1 MTTLPVN
8 VKTENHHTTLMPQPA
23 KKINQATETLEPT
36 EIVNPTET
44 VKPSDSIFNEE
55 DVQKA
60 VTKLNQYVQSIK
72 RELNFS
78 IEKETGRTI
87 VKVIDSTTNEVIRQL
102 PSEAAIEIAKQV
114 KTTQNLGFKGTA

>member
-1 MTTLPVN
+1 M
-8 VKTENHHTTLMPQPA
+8 
-23 KKINQATETLEPT
+23 
-36 EIVNPTET
+36 
-44 VKPSDSIFNEE
+44 
-55 DVQKA
+55 QKA